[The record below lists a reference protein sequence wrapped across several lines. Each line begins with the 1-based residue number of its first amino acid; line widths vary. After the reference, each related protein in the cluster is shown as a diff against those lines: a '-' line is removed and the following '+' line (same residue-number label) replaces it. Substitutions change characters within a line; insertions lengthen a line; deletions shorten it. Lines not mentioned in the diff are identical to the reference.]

1 MQKLVKIFFILIVCF
16 ILSNINVYCI
26 NYYDLYFEKVKEEF
40 EKGPLLNLN
49 NGLDYKIK
57 YNVNLSKDELDVIGH
72 SLELNLNEYKPINKN
87 QHIKLEDSVE
97 FRYIYKVIE
106 GKIVKDYGSW
116 QKEKKVILKI
126 PIDVKY

>member
-16 ILSNINVYCI
+16 IFSNINVYSI

-72 SLELNLNEYKPINKN
+72 SLKLNLNEYKPINKN

-116 QKEKKVILKI
+116 QKEKR
-126 PIDVKY
+126 

>member
-16 ILSNINVYCI
+16 IFFNINVYSI
-26 NYYDLYFEKVKEEF
+26 NYYDLYFEKVEEEF

>member
-1 MQKLVKIFFILIVCF
+1 M
-16 ILSNINVYCI
+16 
-26 NYYDLYFEKVKEEF
+26 YFEKFKEEF

-72 SLELNLNEYKPINKN
+72 SLKLNLNEYKVINKN
-87 QHIKLEDSVE
+87 QHIKLKDSVE
-97 FRYIYKVIE
+97 CRYIYKVIE
-106 GKIVKDYGSW
+106 GNIVKDYGSW

-126 PIDVKY
+126 PIDVKYLQNN

>member
-16 ILSNINVYCI
+16 IFSNINVYSI

-40 EKGPLLNLN
+40 EKDPLLNLN

>member
-1 MQKLVKIFFILIVCF
+1 M
-16 ILSNINVYCI
+16 
-26 NYYDLYFEKVKEEF
+26 YFEKVKEEF

-126 PIDVKY
+126 PIEVKY